1 MFQVKRTH
9 PWQDVSE
16 GPSAYPPA
24 SISEIN
30 QCRNVLSDVIV
41 CLSDK
46 VYYTAAA
53 SNVVSLVHL
62 VWIQC
67 VCVCVLQEIAGD
79 IPH

>member
-16 GPSAYPPA
+16 GPSTYPPA

-30 QCRNVLSDVIV
+30 QCRNVTDVIV

-62 VWIQC
+62 VWIQ
-67 VCVCVLQEIAGD
+67 
-79 IPH
+79 